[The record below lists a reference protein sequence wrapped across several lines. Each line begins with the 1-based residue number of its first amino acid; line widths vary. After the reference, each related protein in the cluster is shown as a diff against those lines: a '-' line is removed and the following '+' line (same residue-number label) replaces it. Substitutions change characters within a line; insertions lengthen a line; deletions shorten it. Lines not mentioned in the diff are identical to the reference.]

1 MLSTLHQSWHKPVKA
16 TNKNLRGTMNTPQIH
31 LFVQEGCR
39 PCQYVK
45 GQLSKVD
52 GWTDVITITDSKC
65 CGEWTDFAKDSGVVA
80 TPTLVAFEDGEVV
93 ARQAGSQ
100 TFTSDFFK
108 GLIKKF
114 S

>member
-1 MLSTLHQSWHKPVKA
+1 MT
-16 TNKNLRGTMNTPQIH
+16 NTPQIH

-45 GQLSKVD
+45 GQLSKVE
-52 GWTDVITITDSKC
+52 GWEDVITITDSKC
-65 CGEWTDFAKDSGVVA
+65 CGDWTDFAKDSGVVA
-80 TPTLVAFEDGEVV
+80 TPTLVALEDGEVV

-100 TFTSDFFK
+100 SFTSDFFK

-114 S
+114 SAN

>member
-1 MLSTLHQSWHKPVKA
+1 M
-16 TNKNLRGTMNTPQIH
+16 TNNNNRQIH

-45 GQLSKVD
+45 GQLSKVE
-52 GWTDVITITDSKC
+52 GWEDVITITDSKC
-65 CGEWTDFAKDSGVVA
+65 CGEWTDFAKESGVQA
-80 TPTLVAFEDGEVV
+80 TPTLVAIEGDEVV

-100 TFTSDFFK
+100 SFTSEFFE